1 MQRAIYDSLFAFT
14 CFFSSSHLA
23 ENASYEKEKKEPAR
37 LLSST
42 PKTWKQLWV
51 QEAQIQ
57 RPFQNSYLIL
67 CDLASKQLLFPGSAV
82 ENEIGEHR

>member
-1 MQRAIYDSLFAFT
+1 MQRAIYDSLFAFM

-23 ENASYEKEKKEPAR
+23 ENASYEKKEPAR

-51 QEAQIQ
+51 QEAQ

-67 CDLASKQLLFPGSAV
+67 CDLAPKQLLFPGSAV
-82 ENEIGEHR
+82 ENETGEHR

>member
-1 MQRAIYDSLFAFT
+1 MTLS
-14 CFFSSSHLA
+14 
-23 ENASYEKEKKEPAR
+23 
-37 LLSST
+37 LLSHAFSVLHIWQKMHLMKKKKRNL
-42 PKTWKQLWV
+42 PGFFPPLKTWKQLWV